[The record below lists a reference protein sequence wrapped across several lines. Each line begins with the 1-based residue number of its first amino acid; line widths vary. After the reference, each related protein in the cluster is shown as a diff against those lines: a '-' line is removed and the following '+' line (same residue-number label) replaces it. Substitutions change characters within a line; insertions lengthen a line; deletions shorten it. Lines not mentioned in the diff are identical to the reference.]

1 MGSFNKL
8 KNIIVNCNKFLLIG
22 HENPDGDCL
31 GSLLAFGQYLKSQ
44 EKEVTIACKDK
55 TPVVFKF
62 LPEIETIKNDFLMGS
77 YEAIFL
83 LDNGDFK
90 RTGFSERL
98 KELNKKK
105 VPIVNIDHHQK
116 NDLWK
121 IVNVNHV
128 NDEASST
135 SELVYDIILGLG
147 GQISGAMA
155 TSLLCGIYTDTGGFQ
170 HANTKE
176 RVLEITADLLAKG
189 AKLKEISKN
198 LSNFRSTA
206 MLRLWGIALSR
217 LKFDSKTG
225 IATSLVTAKDI
236 KITNATEDDVS
247 GLVNLINSIPESKV
261 ALLLYED
268 GDGKIKGSL
277 RTEKDDIDVSQIA
290 KEYGGGGHKKAAG
303 FKTEGKVVEEKNG
316 WAIVACNK

>member
-8 KNIIVNCNKFLLIG
+8 KNIIEVNNNFLLIG
-22 HENPDGDCL
+22 HESPDGDCL
-31 GSLLAFGQYLKSQ
+31 GSLLAFSEFLKSRD
-44 EKEVTIACKDK
+44 KEVDIACKDK
-55 TPVVFKF
+55 TPIVFKF
-62 LPEIETIKNDFLMGS
+62 LPGVENIKNDFLMGS

-90 RTGFSERL
+90 RTGFSDRL

-105 VPIVNIDHHQK
+105 VPIINIDHHQK

-121 IVNVNHV
+121 FANINYV

-147 GQISGAMA
+147 GEITPAIA

-170 HANTKE
+170 HVNTKE
-176 RVLEITADLLAKG
+176 RVLEITADLLGKG
-189 AKLKEISKN
+189 ARLKDITKN
-198 LSNFRSTA
+198 LSSFRTTS

-217 LKFDSKTG
+217 LKFDAKTG
-225 IATSLVTAKDI
+225 IATSLVTEKDI
-236 KITNATEDDVS
+236 KKTNATEDDVS

-261 ALLLYED
+261 ALLLYD
-268 GDGKIKGSL
+268 YGDGRIKGSL
-277 RTEKDDIDVSQIA
+277 RTEKDNVDVSKIA
-290 KEYGGGGHKKAAG
+290 KEYGGGGHKRAAG
-303 FKTEGKVVEEKNG
+303 FKVEGKVVEETDG
-316 WAIVACNK
+316 WRIV